1 MPAALGVADAPLEQ
15 GADILDRWR
24 AAIAAIHE
32 RKRLLGAF
40 LEECH
45 FLGRAGDRLIV
56 AMDDLHR
63 AVVEEKENRL
73 IVVDALRLGFGPG
86 VALQCVPLDAAGPA
100 AQRPSAE
107 QTQAMVAMALEW
119 FGGEASPGPRDERT
133 EE

>member
-1 MPAALGVADAPLEQ
+1 M
-15 GADILDRWR
+15 
-24 AAIAAIHE
+24 
-32 RKRLLGAF
+32 
-40 LEECH
+40 
-45 FLGRAGDRLIV
+45 GRAGDRLIV

-73 IVVDALRLGFGPG
+73 IVTDVLRRTFGSG
-86 VALQCVPLDAAGPA
+86 VALHCAPLDAAGPA